1 MLESTYAWTPN
12 TDPGP
17 LSVNGYVGP
26 DEIVLALSGEA
37 DVASAPLLDRALSQ
51 ACSYGH
57 SRIALDLAGLEF
69 INSHCL
75 SLILGT
81 RDMLRDRGA
90 ELVLRAP
97 PSSVRR
103 ILGILQR
110 EDVIEPT

>member
-1 MLESTYAWTPN
+1 MLESTQAWTRH
-12 TDPGP
+12 TDSGA

-37 DVASAPLLDRALSQ
+37 DVASAPLLGRVLSQ

-57 SRIALDLAGLEF
+57 TRIALDLAGLDF

-90 ELVLRAP
+90 DLVLRAP
-97 PSSVRR
+97 RSSVRR
-103 ILGILQR
+103 ILGILQQ
-110 EDVIEPT
+110 EDVIEST